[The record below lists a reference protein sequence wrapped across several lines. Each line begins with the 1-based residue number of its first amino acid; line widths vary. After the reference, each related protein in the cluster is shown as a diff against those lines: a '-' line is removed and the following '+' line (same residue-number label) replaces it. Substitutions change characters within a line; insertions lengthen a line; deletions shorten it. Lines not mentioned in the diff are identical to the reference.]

1 VREFRPYFDNAPV
14 YGHGPSLEDFS
25 EMTPLTVGSPQ
36 QVIDR
41 YAGMRDL
48 FGDYQRQLFLIDHA
62 GLPVK
67 TVLEQLDILGG
78 EVVPV
83 LRKELAKN
91 RPAEVPDAPTHAARV
106 ALAAA
111 GALPVPG
118 GKLAAQKSE
127 PVVSGS
133 SFGAA
138 ATRRGA

>member
-1 VREFRPYFDNAPV
+1 
-14 YGHGPSLEDFS
+14 
-25 EMTPLTVGSPQ
+25 
-36 QVIDR
+36 
-41 YAGMRDL
+41 
-48 FGDYQRQLFLIDHA
+48 
-62 GLPVK
+62 VK

-91 RPAEVPDAPTHAARV
+91 RPADVPNAPTHAARV

-111 GALPVPG
+111 GALPVAG